1 MAATVLN
8 GTGTVN
14 YTNSTG
20 GNARVI
26 INYFGS
32 SNVGDSS
39 KGYGISLTI
48 GTFSL
53 TSTYAAAIG
62 KNLALTSGSN
72 YKVNTPGY
80 GYGYSNSYN
89 MAVSDT
95 AEEFQTALPI
105 EFYLVSN
112 QTFSMSLGNGGTA
125 QYNILVIPE
134 NG

>member
-8 GTGTVN
+8 GTGTAN

-32 SNVGDSS
+32 SNAGDSS

-62 KNLALTSGSN
+62 KNLATNSGILQTYSTTSVAGFGN
-72 YKVNTPGY
+72 AMNMVTIDGYENVN
-80 GYGYSNSYN
+80 
-89 MAVSDT
+89 
-95 AEEFQTALPI
+95 QALPV
-105 EFYLVSN
+105 EFYLPAS

-125 QYNILVIPE
+125 QYNILIIPE
-134 NG
+134 AG